1 MEKTLIGFELK
12 EKGIARKGYK
22 ILNKNEAVIGNVTS
36 GTISP
41 YSMKSIGMGY
51 VNFDENKISNS
62 IYIEVRNK
70 KIKAVICKRPF
81 I

>member
-1 MEKTLIGFELK
+1 MI
-12 EKGIARKGYK
+12 
-22 ILNKNEAVIGNVTS
+22 IGNVTS

-81 I
+81 IWNL